1 VYAETLGGA
10 VGLYEDPYVKFGQLS
25 SELWRAMRV
34 VVDTG
39 IHSQGWT
46 RQQAVEYF
54 RANTA
59 QSDRAIDVEID
70 RYVYE
75 PGLGVA
81 YTVGAMKI
89 KELRA
94 FAEKELGERFDIR
107 AFHDEL
113 LRHGALPLDMAEANV
128 REWVARTAATATP
141 ARAAH

>member
-1 VYAETLGGA
+1 
-10 VGLYEDPYVKFGQLS
+10 
-25 SELWRAMRV
+25 MRV

-46 RQQAVEYF
+46 RQQAVDSF

-81 YTVGAMKI
+81 YTLGAMKLR
-89 KELRA
+89 ELRA
-94 FAEKELGERFDIR
+94 LAEKELGSAFDVR
-107 AFHDEL
+107 AFHDQV
-113 LRHGALPLDMAEANV
+113 LRQGALPLDMLEANV
-128 REWVARTAATATP
+128 RSWVAAAKREAS
-141 ARAAH
+141 AAQPRP